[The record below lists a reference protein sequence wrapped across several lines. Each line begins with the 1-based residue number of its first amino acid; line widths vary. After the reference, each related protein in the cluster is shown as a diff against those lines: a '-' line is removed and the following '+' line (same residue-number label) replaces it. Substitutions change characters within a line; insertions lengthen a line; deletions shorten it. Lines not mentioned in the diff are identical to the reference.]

1 MEPLIRIRNLRVQR
15 GKHQALQLNSLEIR
29 RGEVLAIVGPNGAG
43 KSTLLLTL
51 ARLLQPTQGE
61 IFFEGRRLAEWDELE
76 YRRRIALVFEQPFLM
91 NASLLENVMLGL
103 HFRGL
108 KKNEARQRATHW
120 LNRLGIEAL
129 AERRS
134 NQLSAGEA
142 QRASLA
148 RAFALET
155 QLLLLDEPF
164 SSLDPP
170 TRLKLMRDF
179 KALLSENHRTV
190 IFITHYLQEAAIL
203 ADRIAILMHGQLRQ
217 IGKIADIQTY
227 PADEEVAAFCQLF
240 H

>member
-15 GKHQALQLNSLEIR
+15 GNHQALQLNSLDIQ

-61 IFFEGRRLAEWDELE
+61 IFFEGRRFTEWNELE

-91 NASLLENVMLGL
+91 NTSILENVMLGL
-103 HFRGL
+103 RFRGL
-108 KKNEARQRATHW
+108 KKNEARQRASHW
-120 LNRLGIEAL
+120 LNRLGIGAL
-129 AERRS
+129 ADRRS

-148 RAFALET
+148 RAFALEP

-170 TRLKLMRDF
+170 TRLNLMRDF

-190 IFITHYLQEAAIL
+190 IFITHHLQEAAIL
-203 ADRIAILMHGQLRQ
+203 ADRVAILMHGQLRQ
-217 IGKIADIQTY
+217 IGKIACIKTH
-227 PADEEVAAFCQLF
+227 PVDEEVAAFCQLF